1 MLRVDTHSFRRSF
14 FVIRLSVAAL
24 LFCSIGVT
32 AQKLDFPTLQ
42 SELLSQNIEMDEPTE
57 GRAKFFAPLK
67 ESTLKHD
74 LRVHLPKGEMEIWV
88 AFSSYDSLNLATQ
101 IPEIRSKGLAVTAA
115 THEEASVTTVLKLG
129 SAFAKKTFNAEWGKE
144 YYFRP
149 KREVSDRGHCR
160 MLSLYREGIGQLT
173 VFFFFDEKNESLESF
188 YELFRFVE

>member
-1 MLRVDTHSFRRSF
+1 MLQRNTSAFRRSSL
-14 FVIRLSVAAL
+14 VVRLLMALVFSSSLAAQ
-24 LFCSIGVT
+24 S
-32 AQKLDFPTLQ
+32 LDFSTLQ

-67 ESTLKHD
+67 KSFLKHD

-88 AFSSYDSLNLATQ
+88 AFSPYDSLNYATQ
-101 IPEIRSKGLAVTAA
+101 IPEITSKGLAVTAA

-129 SAFAKKTFNAEWGKE
+129 ATFAKKTFHADWGKE

-149 KREVSDRGHCR
+149 KREVSERDHCR
-160 MLSLYREGIGQLT
+160 MLSLYREGRGQLT

>member
-1 MLRVDTHSFRRSF
+1 MQQVDKHRFRRSS
-14 FVIRLSVAAL
+14 FVIRFSMAL
-24 LFCSIGVT
+24 FLISSGLI

-42 SELLSQNIEMDEPTE
+42 SKLLSQNIEMDEPTE

-67 ESTLKHD
+67 ESLLKHD
-74 LRVHLPKGEMEIWV
+74 LRVYLPKGEMEIWV
-88 AFSSYDSLNLATQ
+88 AFSPYDSRNYATQ
-101 IPEIRSKGLAVTAA
+101 IPEITSKGLAVTAA

-129 SAFAKKTFNAEWGKE
+129 AAFAEKTFHADWGKE

-149 KREVSDRGHCR
+149 KREVSERDHCR
-160 MLSLYREGIGQLT
+160 MLSLYREGRGQLT